1 MIMKVKISHAQ
12 ALSEIQELDLS
23 LETPRG
29 KEYVIGRSP
38 DADFVLDD
46 PDVSRFHCKFFY
58 KSGNYYFGDLGSR
71 NGSIVNNKVIQQN
84 QTHLLSD
91 GDIIRIGDYVL
102 VMEDTASMD
111 QPAETVVRI
120 INPALFAKN
129 PSTKNIESE
138 KPEVLSNQDVVNEV
152 AEVDISVPIAEEVQT
167 ADEVEVINS
176 ETNDS
181 VQIDSAVEITTPQPD
196 LVAPQLIE
204 NKVVQTSE
212 DESDTDS
219 IATPDIPIAET
230 EDSEAFATPEY
241 TIVQSRN
248 IVSEEAELIR
258 ETSEDVSDNL
268 LDGELLDKTHVQ
280 ERNQEE
286 VSNQSEE
293 LSSSTTEEVESELLV
308 ADNVEIPTL
317 EEGDIGIGE
326 SGESQNQEAE
336 ESVID
341 DAATIDANAN
351 PQIDELEEDIQS
363 SSETEVLEDIPVVN
377 EIVSTTEDEEV
388 ASVEETQPEEILETT
403 SESQLPA
410 VVTQKYTVLIA
421 HESKQS
427 ELVSFV
433 TKNQK
438 LFSGCLTMTWDS
450 VSESLEEKTGIIV
463 SEAIP
468 AATSGGYQ
476 RIASLINSDEI
487 LAVIFLRDLLQP
499 QPGQANEET
508 FLRLCNINQVLLA
521 TNLPT
526 AEAVVCY
533 MQHGL
538 CD

>member
-1 MIMKVKISHAQ
+1 MKVKISHAQ